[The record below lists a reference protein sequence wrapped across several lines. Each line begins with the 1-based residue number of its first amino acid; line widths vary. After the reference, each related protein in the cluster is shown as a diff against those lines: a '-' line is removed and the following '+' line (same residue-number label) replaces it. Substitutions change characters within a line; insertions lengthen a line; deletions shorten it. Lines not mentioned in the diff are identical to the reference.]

1 MSVSRRPRTVAL
13 AYLQGRG
20 LAHPDMLAHFR
31 LGFANRTL
39 GYRLPEKNRNAGA
52 EIRGRMQKLG
62 VIRDSGH
69 EHFNGSVVV
78 PIIDPQGT
86 VLGMYGRKIT
96 AMAAAAMTITVPGK
110 PERMAVR
117 TFGSPP
123 KVRSQN
129 CAVAYTSVATK

>member
-1 MSVSRRPRTVAL
+1 MAAGIELKRHGADLLGLCPFHDDREPSRWRICRAAGSRIRTCSRTSGWAL
-13 AYLQGRG
+13 
-20 LAHPDMLAHFR
+20 
-31 LGFANRTL
+31 
-39 GYRLPEKNRNAGA
+39 
-52 EIRGRMQKLG
+52 QKLG

-123 KVRSQN
+123 KFRSQN